1 LGRTHLVRNA
11 AVSAAAVT
19 GLALMSL
26 TPPGA
31 GHPAG
36 AALAVLVGAVLAA
49 LVVRIDDLVALFAP
63 LPT

>member
-1 LGRTHLVRNA
+1 
-11 AVSAAAVT
+11 
-19 GLALMSL
+19 MSL

-36 AALAVLVGAVLAA
+36 VALAVLVGAVLAA